1 MLEKTDKKER
11 SGKAKEKREKL
22 SDEEKEL
29 RKERKLGRKRDR
41 TEEALQVE
49 MKRRREEEKAAKLSH
64 QNGEIM
70 EPVHQREKHHRSR
83 DLSPYPRERSHDDRM
98 ELREKQYP
106 FYRQF

>member
-29 RKERKLGRKRDR
+29 RKERKLGRKRQDR

-83 DLSPYPRERSHDDRM
+83 VTDRF
-98 ELREKQYP
+98 LCRVLY
-106 FYRQF
+106 